1 MPTHAP
7 VALVTGA
14 AQRIGAVICRTLHQA
29 GYRIIIHYR
38 NSATPALA
46 LAAELNQQRP
56 DSATTLQADLDDM
69 AQVEA
74 LAGQALAAFGQL
86 NLLVNNASSFFPTPV
101 ADSSQQ
107 QWDQLINSNLRA
119 PYFLSSALTPAL
131 TASNGCIINLVDIH
145 AQRGLAGYPI
155 YSIAKAG
162 LQMMTMSLA
171 KELAP
176 AVRVNGVSPGAILWP
191 EADAALS
198 EEEKEALLSKVP
210 LGRTGRPED
219 IAQTVLH
226 LAQAPYI
233 SGQIVAV
240 DGGKS
245 LYS

>member
-1 MPTHAP
+1 MPTQAP

-14 AQRIGAVICRTLHQA
+14 AQRIGAVICHTLHQA

-38 NSATPALA
+38 NSATSAQA

-69 AQVEA
+69 AQVET
-74 LAGQALAAFGQL
+74 LADQALAAFGQL

-101 ADSSQQ
+101 ADSNQQ

-131 TASNGCIINLVDIH
+131 TASQGCIINLVDIH

-219 IAQTVLH
+219 IAQTVLY